1 MRNLL
6 LALALLSIAGAQTV
20 PENLRPSRSG
30 RAVWIASIAAL
41 TAANIAD
48 AHTSW
53 NKTEAN
59 RLLAGKDGNFGTR
72 GAAMV
77 AGANAIKIHGDYVPV
92 RAEVI
97 QIENLS
103 AHADANEILGWLS
116 NFQAP
121 PKKIFITHGEADAAD
136 ALRVRIEERL
146 KWTCC
151 VPEYLQEETLE

>member
-72 GAAMV
+72 GAAIKGGVNGLWV
-77 AGANAIKIHGDYVPV
+77 ASQVFAFRKNPRYRTLAIINFAAASFLGAVSYRNQRMGP
-92 RAEVI
+92 
-97 QIENLS
+97 QI
-103 AHADANEILGWLS
+103 
-116 NFQAP
+116 
-121 PKKIFITHGEADAAD
+121 
-136 ALRVRIEERL
+136 RR
-146 KWTCC
+146 
-151 VPEYLQEETLE
+151 